1 MAQAEVRQNF
11 ETLLPTGGT
20 GRMSVAIQFMRNW
33 PVLPVIIL
41 VVMTLVAVL
50 APWIAPHDPL
60 DNNLRARNTPPVWYI
75 WTADDLTQYRTNSPT
90 WTYPLGADVIG
101 RDMLSRLMHG
111 ARISLMVMAIALI
124 TGTLIGTAIG
134 LVAGYF
140 GGILDEVLMR
150 LVDIFLGLPFVLVA
164 MVLAVVL
171 GQSLNT
177 MIIVLAVLTWAG
189 YVRNVRGE
197 VLSLRERDYVALA
210 RVAGA
215 SLPRILVL
223 HILPGVIN
231 TVLVIA
237 TLRSGQLIL
246 AESFLSFLGAGIPP
260 PTPTWGAMIADG
272 RNYLR
277 DAWWISFFPGFAIF
291 LTVMSLNFLGDW
303 LRDKLDPR
311 LRQLSS

>member
-1 MAQAEVRQNF
+1 MAQAEIQQDF
-11 ETLLPTGGT
+11 EVGLTSSGSGWISTT
-20 GRMSVAIQFMRNW
+20 FQFFKNW
-33 PVLPVIIL
+33 PVLPVVIL
-41 VVMTLVAVL
+41 VIIVFVAIFADWV
-50 APWIAPHDPL
+50 APHDPL
-60 DNNLRARNTPPVWYI
+60 DNTLRARNTPPVWH
-75 WTADDLTQYRTNSPT
+75 AEGGT
-90 WTYPLGADVIG
+90 WTYIIGADTIG
-101 RDMLSRLMHG
+101 RDLLSRLFHG
-111 ARISLMVMAIALI
+111 ARVSLMVMAIALI
-124 TGTLIGTAIG
+124 TGTIIGTAIG
-134 LVAGYF
+134 LIAGYF
-140 GGILDEVLMR
+140 GGVLDEVLMR

-171 GQSLNT
+171 GQSLST
-177 MIIVLAVLTWAG
+177 MVIVLAVLTWAG

-215 SLPRILVL
+215 SLPRILMM
-223 HILPGVIN
+223 HILPGVLN

-277 DAWWISFFPGFAIF
+277 DAWWISFFPGLAIF
-291 LTVMSLNFLGDW
+291 LTVMALNFLGDW

-311 LRQLSS
+311 LRQLT

>member
-1 MAQAEVRQNF
+1 MAQAQTQQDFEVRF
-11 ETLLPTGGT
+11 DPGSAGWVTK
-20 GRMSVAIQFMRNW
+20 SIQFVRNW
-33 PVLPVIIL
+33 PVLSIIIL
-41 VVMTLVAVL
+41 SIMVFIAVMAPLVS
-50 APWIAPHDPL
+50 PHDPL
-60 DNNLRARNTPPVWYI
+60 FSSLRARNTPPIWY
-75 WTADDLTQYRTNSPT
+75 ADGT
-90 WTYPLGADVIG
+90 WTYILGADTIG
-101 RDMLSRLMHG
+101 RDMLSRLFYG
-111 ARISLMVMAIALI
+111 ARISLMVMAFSLI
-124 TGTLIGTAIG
+124 FGTIIGTALG
-134 LVAGYF
+134 LIAGYF
-140 GGILDEVLMR
+140 GGLVDEVIMR

-164 MVLAVVL
+164 MVLALVL
-171 GQSLNT
+171 GTSLTT

-189 YVRNVRGE
+189 FVRNVRGE

-210 RVAGA
+210 RIAGA
-215 SLPRILVL
+215 SLPRILL
-223 HILPGVIN
+223 MHILPGVIN

-277 DAWWISFFPGFAIF
+277 DAWWISFFPGLAIF
-291 LTVMSLNFLGDW
+291 LTVMALNFLGDW

>member
-1 MAQAEVRQNF
+1 MAQAQTQQDFEVRF
-11 ETLLPTGGT
+11 DPGSAGWMTK
-20 GRMSVAIQFMRNW
+20 SIQFVRNW
-33 PVLPVIIL
+33 PVLSIVILSVMVFIAVMAPL
-41 VVMTLVAVL
+41 VS
-50 APWIAPHDPL
+50 PHDPL
-60 DNNLRARNTPPVWYI
+60 FSSLRARNTPPIWY
-75 WTADDLTQYRTNSPT
+75 ADGT
-90 WTYPLGADVIG
+90 WTYILGADTIG
-101 RDMLSRLMHG
+101 RDMLSRLFYG
-111 ARISLMVMAIALI
+111 ARISLMVMAFSLI
-124 TGTLIGTAIG
+124 FGTIIGTALG
-134 LVAGYF
+134 LIAGYF
-140 GGILDEVLMR
+140 GGLVDEIIMR

-164 MVLAVVL
+164 MVLALVL
-171 GQSLNT
+171 GTSLTT

-189 YVRNVRGE
+189 FVRNVRGE

-210 RVAGA
+210 RIAGA
-215 SLPRILVL
+215 SLPRILL
-223 HILPGVIN
+223 MHILPGVIN

-277 DAWWISFFPGFAIF
+277 DAWWISFFPGLAIF
-291 LTVMSLNFLGDW
+291 LTVMALNFLGDW

>member
-1 MAQAEVRQNF
+1 MAQAQTQQDFEVRF
-11 ETLLPTGGT
+11 DPGSAGWMTK
-20 GRMSVAIQFMRNW
+20 SIQFVRNW
-33 PVLPVIIL
+33 PVLSIVILSVMVFIAVMAPL
-41 VVMTLVAVL
+41 VS
-50 APWIAPHDPL
+50 PHDPL
-60 DNNLRARNTPPVWYI
+60 FSSLRARNTPPIWY
-75 WTADDLTQYRTNSPT
+75 ADGT
-90 WTYPLGADVIG
+90 WTYILGADTIG
-101 RDMLSRLMHG
+101 RDMLSRLFYG
-111 ARISLMVMAIALI
+111 ARISLMVMAFSLI
-124 TGTLIGTAIG
+124 FGTIIGTALG
-134 LVAGYF
+134 LIAGYF
-140 GGILDEVLMR
+140 GGLIDEVIMR

-164 MVLAVVL
+164 MVLALVL
-171 GQSLNT
+171 GTSLTT

-189 YVRNVRGE
+189 FVRNVRGE

-210 RVAGA
+210 RIAGA
-215 SLPRILVL
+215 SLPRILL
-223 HILPGVIN
+223 MHILPGVIN

-277 DAWWISFFPGFAIF
+277 DAWWISFFPGLAIF
-291 LTVMSLNFLGDW
+291 LTVMALNFLGDW

>member
-1 MAQAEVRQNF
+1 MAQAEIQQDF
-11 ETLLPTGGT
+11 EVGLSSSGSGWVSTI
-20 GRMSVAIQFMRNW
+20 IQFFKNW
-33 PVLPVIIL
+33 PVFPVAIL
-41 VVMTLVAVL
+41 VIMVFVALFAEWV
-50 APWIAPHDPL
+50 APHDPL
-60 DNNLRARNTPPVWYI
+60 YNTLRARNTPPAWY
-75 WTADDLTQYRTNSPT
+75 SEGGT
-90 WTYPLGADVIG
+90 WTYLIGTDIIG
-101 RDMLSRLMHG
+101 RDLLSRLIHG
-111 ARISLMVMAIALI
+111 ARISLMVMVIALI
-124 TGTLIGTAIG
+124 TGTVIGTAIG
-134 LVAGYF
+134 LIAGYF
-140 GGILDEVLMR
+140 GGVLDEVLMR

-171 GQSLNT
+171 EQSMST

-210 RVAGA
+210 HVAGS
-215 SLPRILVL
+215 SLPRILVM

-277 DAWWISFFPGFAIF
+277 DAWWISFFPGLAIF
-291 LTVMSLNFLGDW
+291 FTVMALNFLGDW

-311 LRQLSS
+311 LRQLT

>member
-1 MAQAEVRQNF
+1 MAQAQTQQDFEVRF
-11 ETLLPTGGT
+11 DPGSAGWITK
-20 GRMSVAIQFMRNW
+20 SVLFVRNW
-33 PVLPVIIL
+33 PVLSIVILAVMVFIAVMAPL
-41 VVMTLVAVL
+41 VS
-50 APWIAPHDPL
+50 PHDPL
-60 DNNLRARNTPPVWYI
+60 FSSLRARNAPPVWY
-75 WTADDLTQYRTNSPT
+75 ADGT
-90 WTYPLGADVIG
+90 WTYILGADTIG
-101 RDMLSRLMHG
+101 RDMLSRLFYG
-111 ARISLMVMAIALI
+111 ARISLMVMAFSLI
-124 TGTLIGTAIG
+124 FGTIIGTALG
-134 LVAGYF
+134 LIAGYF
-140 GGILDEVLMR
+140 GGIVDEVIMR

-164 MVLAVVL
+164 MVLALVL
-171 GQSLNT
+171 GTSLTT

-189 YVRNVRGE
+189 FVRNVRGE

-210 RVAGA
+210 RIAGA
-215 SLPRILVL
+215 SLPRILMM

-277 DAWWISFFPGFAIF
+277 DAWWISFFPGLAIF
-291 LTVMSLNFLGDW
+291 LTVMALNFLGDW

>member
-1 MAQAEVRQNF
+1 MAQAEIQQDTEFFAPAGRSGWWPATVRF
-11 ETLLPTGGT
+11 FKE
-20 GRMSVAIQFMRNW
+20 W
-33 PVLPVIIL
+33 PVLPVAIL
-41 VVMTLVAVL
+41 VVMVFVAVF
-50 APWIAPHDPL
+50 AEWVAPHDPL
-60 DNNLRARNTPPVWYI
+60 YNTLRARNTPPVWY
-75 WTADDLTQYRTNSPT
+75 ADGGT
-90 WTYPLGADVIG
+90 WTYPVGADTIG
-101 RDMLSRLMHG
+101 RDLLSRLIHG
-111 ARISLMVMAIALI
+111 ARVSLMVMAIALI
-124 TGTLIGTAIG
+124 TGTLVGTAIG
-134 LVAGYF
+134 LIAGYF
-140 GGILDEVLMR
+140 GGLLDEVLMR
-150 LVDIFLGLPFVLVA
+150 LTDIFLGLPFVLMA

-171 GQSLNT
+171 GQSLTT
-177 MIIVLAVLTWAG
+177 MIIVLAALTWSG

-197 VLSLRERDYVALA
+197 VLTLRERDYVALA
-210 RVAGA
+210 HVAGA
-215 SLPRILVL
+215 SLPRILVM

-277 DAWWISFFPGFAIF
+277 DAWWISFFPGLAIF
-291 LTVMSLNFLGDW
+291 LTVMALNFLGDW

>member
-1 MAQAEVRQNF
+1 MAQAQTQQDFEVRF
-11 ETLLPTGGT
+11 DPGSAGWMTK
-20 GRMSVAIQFMRNW
+20 SIQFVRNW
-33 PVLPVIIL
+33 PVLSIVILSVMVFIAVMAPL
-41 VVMTLVAVL
+41 VS
-50 APWIAPHDPL
+50 PHDPL
-60 DNNLRARNTPPVWYI
+60 FSSLRARNTPPIWY
-75 WTADDLTQYRTNSPT
+75 ADGT
-90 WTYPLGADVIG
+90 WTYILGADTIG
-101 RDMLSRLMHG
+101 RDMLSRLFYG
-111 ARISLMVMAIALI
+111 ARISLMVMAFSLI
-124 TGTLIGTAIG
+124 FGTIIGTALG
-134 LVAGYF
+134 LIAGYF
-140 GGILDEVLMR
+140 GGLVDEVIMR

-164 MVLAVVL
+164 MVLALVL
-171 GQSLNT
+171 GTSLTT

-189 YVRNVRGE
+189 FVRNVRGE

-210 RVAGA
+210 RIAGA
-215 SLPRILVL
+215 SLPRILL
-223 HILPGVIN
+223 MHILPGVIN

-277 DAWWISFFPGFAIF
+277 DAWWISFFPGLAIF
-291 LTVMSLNFLGDW
+291 LTVMALNFLGDW

>member
-1 MAQAEVRQNF
+1 MAQVHTQQDFEVRF
-11 ETLLPTGGT
+11 DPGSAGWMTK
-20 GRMSVAIQFMRNW
+20 SIQFVRNW
-33 PVLPVIIL
+33 PVLSIIIL
-41 VVMTLVAVL
+41 SVMVFIAVMAPLVS
-50 APWIAPHDPL
+50 PHDPL
-60 DNNLRARNTPPVWYI
+60 FSSLRARNSPPVWY
-75 WTADDLTQYRTNSPT
+75 ADGT
-90 WTYPLGADVIG
+90 WTYILGADTIG
-101 RDMLSRLMHG
+101 RDMVSRLFYG
-111 ARISLMVMAIALI
+111 ARISLMVMAFSLI
-124 TGTLIGTAIG
+124 FGTIIGTALG
-134 LVAGYF
+134 LIAGYF
-140 GGILDEVLMR
+140 GGIVDEVIMR

-164 MVLAVVL
+164 MVLALVL
-171 GQSLNT
+171 GTSLTT

-189 YVRNVRGE
+189 FVRNVRGE

-210 RVAGA
+210 RIAGA
-215 SLPRILVL
+215 SLPRILL
-223 HILPGVIN
+223 MHILPGVIN

-277 DAWWISFFPGFAIF
+277 DAWWISFFPGLAIF
-291 LTVMSLNFLGDW
+291 LTVMALNFLGDW

>member
-1 MAQAEVRQNF
+1 MAQAEIQQDF
-11 ETLLPTGGT
+11 EVGLTSSGSGWISTAL
-20 GRMSVAIQFMRNW
+20 QFFKNW
-33 PVLPVIIL
+33 PVLPVVIL
-41 VVMTLVAVL
+41 VIIVFVAIFADWV
-50 APWIAPHDPL
+50 APHDPL
-60 DNNLRARNTPPVWYI
+60 DNTLRARNTPPVWH
-75 WTADDLTQYRTNSPT
+75 AEGGT
-90 WTYPLGADVIG
+90 WTYIIGADTIG
-101 RDMLSRLMHG
+101 RDLLSRLFHG
-111 ARISLMVMAIALI
+111 ARVSLMVMAIALI
-124 TGTLIGTAIG
+124 TGTIIGTAIG
-134 LVAGYF
+134 LIAGYF
-140 GGILDEVLMR
+140 GGVLDEVLMR

-171 GQSLNT
+171 GQSLST

-215 SLPRILVL
+215 SLPRILVM

-277 DAWWISFFPGFAIF
+277 DAWWISFFPGLAIF
-291 LTVMSLNFLGDW
+291 LTVMALNFLGDW

-311 LRQLSS
+311 LRQLT

>member
-1 MAQAEVRQNF
+1 MAQAEIRQDF
-11 ETLLPTGGT
+11 EVNLPTRGAGPISAT
-20 GRMSVAIQFMRNW
+20 IQFVRNW
-33 PVLPVIIL
+33 PVLPVAIL
-41 VVMTLVAVL
+41 VVMSLL
-50 APWIAPHDPL
+50 AIFAELAAPHDPL
-60 DNNLRARNTPPVWYI
+60 FSTLRARGTPPVW
-75 WTADDLTQYRTNSPT
+75 SEGGT
-90 WTYPLGADVIG
+90 WTYPLGADHIG
-101 RDMLSRLMHG
+101 RDLLSRLIHG
-111 ARISLMVMAIALI
+111 ARVSLMVMAIALI

-134 LVAGYF
+134 LIAGYF

-150 LVDIFLGLPFVLVA
+150 LVDIFLGLPFVLAA

-171 GQSLNT
+171 GQSMTT
-177 MIIVLAVLTWAG
+177 MIIVLAALTWSG

-197 VLSLRERDYVALA
+197 VLTLRERDYVALA

-215 SLPRILVL
+215 SLPRILVM

-272 RNYLR
+272 RNFLR
-277 DAWWISFFPGFAIF
+277 DAWWISFFPGLAIF
-291 LTVMSLNFLGDW
+291 LTVMALNFMGDW

>member
-1 MAQAEVRQNF
+1 MAQAQTQQDFEVRF
-11 ETLLPTGGT
+11 DPSSAGWITK
-20 GRMSVAIQFMRNW
+20 SVQFVRNW
-33 PVLPVIIL
+33 PVLSIIIL
-41 VVMTLVAVL
+41 AVMVFIAVMAPLVS
-50 APWIAPHDPL
+50 PHDPL
-60 DNNLRARNTPPVWYI
+60 FSSLRSRNTPPVWY
-75 WTADDLTQYRTNSPT
+75 ADGT
-90 WTYPLGADVIG
+90 WTYILGADTIG
-101 RDMLSRLMHG
+101 RDMLSRLFYG
-111 ARISLMVMAIALI
+111 ARISLMVMAFSLI
-124 TGTLIGTAIG
+124 FGTIIGTALG
-134 LVAGYF
+134 LIAGYF
-140 GGILDEVLMR
+140 GGLIDEIIMR

-164 MVLAVVL
+164 MVLALVL
-171 GQSLNT
+171 GTSLTT

-189 YVRNVRGE
+189 FVRNVRGE

-210 RVAGA
+210 RIAGA
-215 SLPRILVL
+215 SLPRILL
-223 HILPGVIN
+223 MHILPGVIN

-277 DAWWISFFPGFAIF
+277 DAWWISFFPGLAIF
-291 LTVMSLNFLGDW
+291 LTVMALNFLGDW